1 MFQWSFNKGEGSGYA
16 SSSTIIIV
24 QIGFVSVNMA
34 DNSNDDDL
42 RRNMDAQ
49 EQTFRTQQEALDNN
63 QSMLAQ
69 LLTNRNN

>member
-1 MFQWSFNKGEGSGYA
+1 MFQWSFDEGEGSGYA
-16 SSSTIIIV
+16 SSSTTIFV
-24 QIGFVSVNMA
+24 QIGFVSINMV